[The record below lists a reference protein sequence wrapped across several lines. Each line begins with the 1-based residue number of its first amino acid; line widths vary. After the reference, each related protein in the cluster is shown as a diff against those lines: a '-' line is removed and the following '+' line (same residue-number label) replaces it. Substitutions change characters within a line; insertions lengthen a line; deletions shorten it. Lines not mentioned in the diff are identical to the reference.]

1 MRDRDDGSGE
11 WDARRKPANAAIV
24 AAVCIAVSLPAGF
37 AGGFL
42 IGRTAATPAPVPPPA
57 PMVAPVAAN
66 PAPNAPPRV
75 APNADLG
82 PERKALRMTFAA
94 FKESVFG
101 RTREQVEKKYGPPA
115 RSIDD
120 LSGAWDGPVSVYEGD
135 FTAPGGNKV
144 KDVRLYYKDGV
155 VAVVG

>member
-1 MRDRDDGSGE
+1 MRDRDDDSGE
-11 WDARRKPANAAIV
+11 WEARRKPANVAIV
-24 AAVCIAVSLPAGF
+24 AAVCIMVSLPAGF

-42 IGRTAATPAPVPPPA
+42 IGRTAATPAPAPPLA
-57 PMVAPVAAN
+57 PMVAPA
-66 PAPNAPPRV
+66 APNVPPRV
-75 APNADLG
+75 APNAEVG

-94 FKESVFG
+94 FKESVHG

-144 KDVRLYYKDGV
+144 REVHLYYKDGV